1 MTLKAIVGLFI
12 ISLLIALSYLSKS
25 IISLENNTWPD
36 LTFLE
41 PAWLI
46 VSTAL
51 NEISYFATSSNILG
65 VINTLDFLPI
75 RCVQNGISLLF

>member
-1 MTLKAIVGLFI
+1 MTLKAIVGLFL
-12 ISLLIALSYLSKS
+12 ISLLTALS
-25 IISLENNTWPD
+25 IIILENNTWPD

-51 NEISYFATSSNILG
+51 NEISYCATSSNILG
-65 VINTLDFLPI
+65 VINTLDFMPI
-75 RCVQNGISLLF
+75 RYVQNGISLLF

>member
-1 MTLKAIVGLFI
+1 MTLKAIVGLFL
-12 ISLLIALSYLSKS
+12 ISLLTALS
-25 IISLENNTWPD
+25 IIILENNTWPD

-65 VINTLDFLPI
+65 VINTLDFMPI
-75 RCVQNGISLLF
+75 RYVQNGISLLF

>member
-1 MTLKAIVGLFI
+1 MTLKAIVGLFL
-12 ISLLIALSYLSKS
+12 ISLLTFLSKS
-25 IISLENNTWPD
+25 IIILENNTWPD

-65 VINTLDFLPI
+65 VINTLDFMPI
-75 RCVQNGISLLF
+75 RYVQNGISLLF

>member
-1 MTLKAIVGLFI
+1 MTLKAIVGLFL
-12 ISLLIALSYLSKS
+12 ISLLTALSKS
-25 IISLENNTWPD
+25 IIILENNTWPD

-65 VINTLDFLPI
+65 VINTLDFMPI
-75 RCVQNGISLLF
+75 RYVQNGISLLF

>member
-1 MTLKAIVGLFI
+1 MTLKAIVGLFL
-12 ISLLIALSYLSKS
+12 ISLLTALSKS
-25 IISLENNTWPD
+25 IIILENNTWPD

-51 NEISYFATSSNILG
+51 NEISYCATSSNILG
-65 VINTLDFLPI
+65 VINTLDFMPI
-75 RCVQNGISLLF
+75 RYVQNGISLLF